1 MGDPLRIHQVLMNLL
16 SNAMKFTDKGSVR
29 LDIQEN
35 GKDADG
41 RTLINFKV
49 SDTGIGIPE
58 EKLDLVFEKFTQADS
73 SITRRFGGSGLGL
86 AITRACVEKM
96 EGTIGIES
104 QLGIGTTFS
113 VTIPLK
119 DTGRSSNVESF
130 SARTSPGQEK
140 LKKNVLLVEDYEP
153 NILVAVSML
162 EHFGFE
168 YEVAKNGLDAVRKF
182 VNGYYDVILMD
193 VQMNELDGLQATRRI
208 RALEKEKNLPRTPI
222 VAMTA
227 HVREQDKDRC
237 FDAGMDDF
245 IPKPFEPGILA
256 QKIGR
261 YLDQGVHTGNN
272 HEDKAGNKN

>member
-1 MGDPLRIHQVLMNLL
+1 
-16 SNAMKFTDKGSVR
+16 
-29 LDIQEN
+29 
-35 GKDADG
+35 
-41 RTLINFKV
+41 
-49 SDTGIGIPE
+49 
-58 EKLDLVFEKFTQADS
+58 
-73 SITRRFGGSGLGL
+73 
-86 AITRACVEKM
+86 M

-104 QLGIGTTFS
+104 QPGIGTTFN

-130 SARTSPGQEK
+130 SARTAPGQEK

-153 NILVAVSML
+153 NVLVAVSML
-162 EHFGFE
+162 EHFGYE

-261 YLDQGVHTGNN
+261 YMDQGVHIGNN
-272 HEDKAGNKN
+272 YEDKAGNKN